1 MQDEQPVKPANIL
14 NIVATNQGKRQL
26 TANIPVAEALSPQQV
41 EEMMADGH
49 VVVDARSS
57 AEYGAGHIPGA
68 YNVQMSSSEFE
79 QRVGWVTP
87 DDASIILVADSTEDA
102 QRCIYNMAFIAL
114 DSNVA
119 GFLDGGIDSWMGAG
133 KPIVTIPQIDVHALN
148 NRLSTN
154 GLRVLD
160 VREEDEWDEGHINSA
175 MFMPYTSLVP
185 QLDIPAKIDELPWS
199 LDESIAVTCATGKRS
214 STAVSI
220 LRRHGYKHLYNVTGG
235 MEAWENAGFQML
247 DAAGNICN
255 I

>member
-1 MQDEQPVKPANIL
+1 MQDDQPVKPANIL
-14 NIVATNQGKRQL
+14 NIVATNQGKRPI
-26 TANIPVAEALSPQQV
+26 TTGMPVAQPLSAQQV
-41 EEMMADGH
+41 QDLMADGC

-57 AEYGAGHIPGA
+57 AEYGAGHVPGA

-87 DDASIILVADSTEDA
+87 DDSSIILVTDSSEDA

-119 GFLDGGIDSWMGAG
+119 GFLDGGIESWMGAG
-133 KPIVTIPQIDVHALN
+133 KALATVPQIDVFVLQS
-148 NRLSTN
+148 RLSSN

-160 VREEDEWDEGHINSA
+160 VREVDEWDEGHIESA
-175 MFMPYTSLVP
+175 AFIPYTSLVP
-185 QLDIPAKIDELPWS
+185 QLDIPAKIDEVPWS
-199 LDESIAVTCATGKRS
+199 LDNSIAVTCATGKRS
-214 STAVSI
+214 STAISI
-220 LRRHGYKHLYNVTGG
+220 LRRHGYEHLYNVTGG

-255 I
+255 S